1 MTRDSLAAAALAA
14 WTLARLESGTRSL
27 SRQELPPMDVA
38 QFLAALAG
46 RAAGC
51 ALALVGF
58 GLTTTALRR
67 LSAQAAPGVFTDVAT
82 DLHRAA
88 AWRNDRRRHPVI
100 VAYARGRVP
109 GVNTLRHFPGPS
121 SSALISQ
128 LLDFARQQPVFSAT
142 TAHRQLLDALRTLAD
157 EDGGG
162 SYEQL
167 RTYLAAWAGAQP
179 THGVDAPRQ
188 VLPELGLFADPD
200 LFAGTEPIEKRLR
213 TNAATIETVR
223 DRGPGQMD
231 AVRKRLEQR
240 HDARLL
246 GVFDQ
251 LAAIRR
257 APTSERLAALPLAD
271 VLAVLRPKGEPAPD
285 VQPPPD
291 PVDDEPDDTAPLNP
305 RTLSAT
311 CTDALLEGRE
321 EDLRKTAKSLSE
333 NLRRALD
340 SDDDSDEENS
350 FSGEVPA
357 DDGTRRFALPL
368 DRHFCSAATWGGTI
382 ETKRTEL
389 RHALED
395 YDSPQTVLFHPD
407 HLATHGAETVSLPD
421 LLRQWD
427 EELVRL
433 GVPSP
438 GLRERWD
445 RFAGLRE
452 RLLAV
457 REELTHFPLE
467 WFSGDDAT
475 TALATEYL
483 EVAGELFGAVSE
495 HYSRM
500 AAEVDRQWAR
510 LTLDAVLA
518 LDVVQVRVLRE
529 GGRPAF
535 KAVILPT
542 HPLHLWRYWRL
553 SRILR
558 GLANE
563 LSEEDRQA
571 VRREVAQP
579 MHFLSVL
586 FASRLPRG
594 GAGQVLPLSN
604 DLHRLATFENLT
616 NAFNGPD
623 GQDTLAKAVER
634 FAAMHRNHVD
644 PLRLV
649 LVNPPQPGSLLLEL
663 VKLLD
668 GRRRDFL
675 PRLRVEIRGT
685 EGHADRLHRALLFDT
700 RERELLEDKVSNG
713 RLLLEVNR
721 TPQTFDRILAD
732 LRSNPAH
739 LLAVFDE
746 APVSIRRGG
755 IGPRL
760 PMSPFCVRR
769 NPRFQRL
776 SGEVTLE
783 VTAGDPPFHQFLE
796 LVKHAEGEEGEGTPY
811 ALTDGEA
818 LRGHVDA
825 ALKTDDFAAHWFF
838 LADRGLPPEAGMQSR
853 RLLRRQED
861 HRQVLL
867 AARDYEWL
875 AMLMQPVFTN
885 DAPNLSLPPSEL
897 EKLLAEGAHLVGAG
911 LLDLVR
917 AQQGQLDSKRVI
929 GLFGTLLAA
938 RDHLARHP
946 EALIVSTDSQLARL
960 WLRLGK
966 QGERCDLFSLR
977 EESGQ
982 LICECIEV
990 KTSKGEPKRPTHADI
1005 RQACVQLAATLDA
1018 VTDGFSPAAIAA
1030 DTRRQL
1036 AAPRSEMLK
1045 EVLVQGCM
1053 ARGATK
1059 VERARWAEWLRRL
1072 FGATPAQPAL
1082 RGIVIGVW
1090 LSSAAD
1096 LAEEPLGDTPTP
1108 LILRHLNDRRIEE
1121 LLGTPAP
1128 PTPPPDAG
1136 DNPPR
1141 SPPPPPSAPRP
1152 SGAQRPPAPDPPAS
1166 APSAQAAVIE
1176 PKRTSQA
1183 LLLGHAKT
1191 GEPVTWSPMI
1201 ESNPHLLIA
1210 GLPGMGKTT
1219 CLLNLCRQL
1228 AANGVMPIVFSYH
1241 DDIDEKLGEAFPNLA
1256 AYDCRNLGFNP
1267 MRVAASDPLAHVETA
1282 GLLRDIFAAIFPDL
1296 GDLQLEQLR
1305 SAIKTSYDEAGW
1317 GQSVP
1322 AAPPPFRR
1330 FVEILRDQ
1338 PRNDQRSQTLLARLS
1353 ELDDFQFFASEQGEA
1368 GLLDIA
1374 RPQVLRIHA
1383 SRSEAVQRAYSS
1395 FALYRI
1401 YQEMFQ
1407 RGRQDRLT
1415 HAIIFDEAHRA
1426 SRLKLIPTM
1435 AKECRKFG
1443 LAMVLASQEARDF
1456 HESLFSAVANY
1467 LILRVTDQD
1476 ARALARNVPSDS
1488 ERRLADRLKALPKY
1502 QAFFISEGQRAPV
1515 QVKLAES

>member
-1 MTRDSLAAAALAA
+1 MNLA
-14 WTLARLESGTRSL
+14 
-27 SRQELPPMDVA
+27 
-38 QFLAALAG
+38 
-46 RAAGC
+46 
-51 ALALVGF
+51 
-58 GLTTTALRR
+58 
-67 LSAQAAPGVFTDVAT
+67 
-82 DLHRAA
+82 
-88 AWRNDRRRHPVI
+88 
-100 VAYARGRVP
+100 
-109 GVNTLRHFPGPS
+109 
-121 SSALISQ
+121 
-128 LLDFARQQPVFSAT
+128 
-142 TAHRQLLDALRTLAD
+142 
-157 EDGGG
+157 
-162 SYEQL
+162 
-167 RTYLAAWAGAQP
+167 
-179 THGVDAPRQ
+179 
-188 VLPELGLFADPD
+188 
-200 LFAGTEPIEKRLR
+200 
-213 TNAATIETVR
+213 
-223 DRGPGQMD
+223 
-231 AVRKRLEQR
+231 
-240 HDARLL
+240 
-246 GVFDQ
+246 
-251 LAAIRR
+251 
-257 APTSERLAALPLAD
+257 
-271 VLAVLRPKGEPAPD
+271 
-285 VQPPPD
+285 PPPD
-291 PVDDEPDDTAPLNP
+291 EAAPLTP
-305 RTLSAT
+305 RTLTAT
-311 CTDALLEGRE
+311 TTDALIEGRD
-321 EDLRKTAKSLSE
+321 EDLRGTAKALSE

-340 SDDDSDEENS
+340 SDDDEADDEGG
-350 FSGEVPA
+350 FSGEIP
-357 DDGTRRFALPL
+357 DDGETRHFSLPL
-368 DRHFCSAATWGGTI
+368 DRKFTGWVRHFCAEETWGGGIT
-382 ETKRTEL
+382 TKRTDL

-395 YDSPQTVLFHPD
+395 FDSPATNLFTPAR
-407 HLATHGAETVSLPD
+407 LTTQGSEVVSLPG
-421 LLRQWD
+421 LLSLWD
-427 EELVRL
+427 EELARL
-433 GVPSP
+433 GVPAP
-438 GLRERWD
+438 GLRAQWD
-445 RFAGLRE
+445 RFAALRT

-457 REELTHFPLE
+457 REELAHFPLE
-467 WFSGDDAT
+467 WFAGDDAT

-483 EVAGELFGAVSE
+483 DVAGQLFGAVSQ
-495 HYSRM
+495 HYPRM
-500 AAEVDRQWAR
+500 ATEVDRGGAR

-558 GLANE
+558 GLADE
-563 LSEEDRQA
+563 LSDDDRAA
-571 VRREVAQP
+571 VRREVGQP

-586 FASRLPRG
+586 FASRLPHG

-623 GQDTLAKAVER
+623 GQGALAYAVER

-649 LVNPPQPGSLLLEL
+649 LVNPPQPGALLLEL

-675 PRLRVEIRGT
+675 PRLRVEIHGT
-685 EGHADRLHRALLFDT
+685 EGHAERLHRALLFDT
-700 RERELLEDKVSNG
+700 RERELIEDKVSNG
-713 RLLLEVNR
+713 RLLLEVDR
-721 TPQTFDRILAD
+721 TPRSFARILD
-732 LRSNPAH
+732 GLRAQPAH
-739 LLAVFDE
+739 VLAVFDE

-769 NPRFQRL
+769 NPRFQRM

-783 VTAGDPPFHQFLE
+783 VTTGDPPFHQFLE
-796 LVKHAEGEEGEGTPY
+796 LVKHAEGDEGEGTPY

-875 AMLMQPVFTN
+875 AMLMQPVFTEE
-885 DAPNLSLPPSEL
+885 ARTLSVPPAKL
-897 EKLLAEGAHLVGAG
+897 EELLAEGAHLIGAG

-917 AQQGQLDSKRVI
+917 AQQGQMDSKRVI

-946 EALIVSTDSQLARL
+946 DALIVSTDSQLARL

-966 QGERCDLFSLR
+966 QGERCDLLSLR
-977 EESGQ
+977 EDAGR
-982 LICECIEV
+982 LVCECIEV
-990 KTSKGEPKRPTHADI
+990 KTSRGEPKRTTHADI
-1005 RQACVQLAATLDA
+1005 VQARVQLSATLEA
-1018 VTDGFSPAAIAA
+1018 VADGFSPASVAA

-1059 VERARWAEWLRRL
+1059 AERARWAEWLRRL
-1072 FGATPAQPAL
+1072 FGAEPEQPAL

-1096 LAEEPLGDTPTP
+1096 LAEEILGDTPAP
-1108 LILRHLNDRRIEE
+1108 LVLRHLNDRRIEE
-1121 LLGTPAP
+1121 LIGASVPPPPPPDDDGGSAPAP
-1128 PTPPPDAG
+1128 PPPAPA
-1136 DNPPR
+1136 PR
-1141 SPPPPPSAPRP
+1141 APRAAKTQPAASAPTSPPPPALAQPPPPPRP
-1152 SGAQRPPAPDPPAS
+1152 
-1166 APSAQAAVIE
+1166 
-1176 PKRTSQA
+1176 
-1183 LLLGHAKT
+1183 LLLGHTKT
-1191 GEPVTWSPMI
+1191 GEAVTWSPVI

-1228 AANGVMPIVFSYH
+1228 ADNGVMPVVFSYH
-1241 DDIDEKLGEAFPNLA
+1241 DDIDEKLAAAFPNLA
-1256 AYDCRNLGFNP
+1256 THDCQNLGFNP
-1267 MRVAASDPLAHVETA
+1267 MRVATASPLAHVETA

-1317 GQSVP
+1317 GGSTP
-1322 AAPPPFRR
+1322 GTPPPFRR

-1338 PRNDQRSQTLLARLS
+1338 PRNDARSQTLLARLS
-1353 ELDDFQFFASEQGEA
+1353 ELDDYQFFAAEQGEA
-1368 GLLDIA
+1368 GLLGGA
-1374 RPQVLRIHA
+1374 APQVLRIHA
-1383 SRSEAVQRAYSS
+1383 SRSEAVQRAYAS
-1395 FALYRI
+1395 FSLYRI
-1401 YQEMFQ
+1401 YQEMFA
-1407 RGRQDRLT
+1407 RGRQERIT

-1476 ARALARNVPSDS
+1476 ARVLARTVSSDS
-1488 ERRLADRLKALPKY
+1488 ERRLADKLKALPKY
-1502 QAFFISEGQRAPV
+1502 QAVFAGEGQRTPV
-1515 QVKLAES
+1515 QVKLASD